1 MALKIF
7 SNYNRTM
14 IKQRTIKKTVKARG
28 IGIHSGS
35 VVNMTLIPAEVDHGV
50 VFRRMDVG
58 GKLVR
63 AHNAFVNEVVLSTG
77 LENKGVKVSTVEHL
91 MSAFS
96 ALGIDNILVELD
108 SFEVPIMD
116 GSSAPFIFLVQSA
129 GIEEQNAHKRF
140 FVINETIRVENGD
153 SWAQVSK
160 FEGFKVSL
168 EIDFDHKKVKESGQQ
183 LTIDFAKQS
192 YLKEISRARTFGYM
206 KDVEMMQ
213 GQNLALGASM
223 DNAIALSDDDVLN
236 EDGMRYQNEFVKHKI
251 LDIVGD
257 LYLLGSNLIGHYEGY
272 KTGHLLND
280 QLLSAILERPDTWS
294 IETFEEDDSPIKFYS
309 EDWQNSL

>member
-1 MALKIF
+1 
-7 SNYNRTM
+7 M
-14 IKQRTIKKTVKARG
+14 IKQRTIKKNVKARG
-28 IGIHSGS
+28 IGIHSGKI
-35 VVNMTLIPAEVDHGV
+35 VNMSLMPAEADHGV

-77 LENKGVKVSTVEHL
+77 LENQGVKVSTVEHL

-96 ALGIDNILVELD
+96 ALGIDNIIVELD

-129 GIEEQNAHKRF
+129 GILEQDLYKKF
-140 FVINETIRVENGD
+140 FVINDTVRVENND
-153 SWAQVSK
+153 SWAQVSPY
-160 FEGFKVSL
+160 EGFKVTL
-168 EIDFDHKKVKESGQQ
+168 EIDFDHQKIKESGQE
-183 LTIDFAKQS
+183 LSIDFAQQS

-213 GQNLALGASM
+213 RQNLSLGASM
-223 DNAIALSDDDVLN
+223 SNAIALSDEDVLN

-257 LYLLGSNLIGHYEGY
+257 LFLLGCNIIGHYEGY

-280 QLLSAILERPDTWS
+280 QLLSAILEKPEKWE
-294 IETFEEDDSPIKFYS
+294 IKTFEDEDSPMHFYS
-309 EDWQNSL
+309 EDWQKSL

>member
-1 MALKIF
+1 
-7 SNYNRTM
+7 M
-14 IKQRTIKKTVKARG
+14 IKQRTIKKIVKARG
-28 IGIHSGS
+28 IGIHSGKI
-35 VVNMTLIPAEVDHGV
+35 VNMSLIPAEADHGV

-77 LENKGVKVSTVEHL
+77 LENQGVKVSTVEHL

-96 ALGIDNILVELD
+96 ALGIDNIIVELD

-129 GIEEQNAHKRF
+129 GILEQDQYKKF
-140 FVINETIRVENGD
+140 FVINDTVRVENND
-153 SWAQVSK
+153 SWAQVSPY
-160 FEGFKVSL
+160 EGFKVTL
-168 EIDFDHKKVKESGQQ
+168 EIDFDHQKIKESGQE
-183 LTIDFAKQS
+183 LSIDFAKQS

-213 GQNLALGASM
+213 RQNLSLGASM
-223 DNAIALSDDDVLN
+223 SNAIALSDEDVLN

-257 LYLLGSNLIGHYEGY
+257 LFLLGCNIIGHYEGY

-280 QLLSAILERPDTWS
+280 QLLSAILEKPEKWE
-294 IETFEEDDSPIKFYS
+294 IKTFEDEDSPIRFYS
-309 EDWQNSL
+309 EDWQKSL

>member
-1 MALKIF
+1 
-7 SNYNRTM
+7 
-14 IKQRTIKKTVKARG
+14 
-28 IGIHSGS
+28 
-35 VVNMTLIPAEVDHGV
+35 
-50 VFRRMDVG
+50 
-58 GKLVR
+58 
-63 AHNAFVNEVVLSTG
+63 
-77 LENKGVKVSTVEHL
+77 
-91 MSAFS
+91 
-96 ALGIDNILVELD
+96 
-108 SFEVPIMD
+108 MD

-129 GIEEQNAHKRF
+129 GIEEQDAHKHF
-140 FVINETIRVENGD
+140 FVIKKTVKITNGD
-153 SWAQVSK
+153 SWAKVSPY
-160 FEGFKVSL
+160 EGFKVTL
-168 EIDFDHKKVKESGQQ
+168 EIDFDHKKVKESGQM
-183 LTIDFAKQS
+183 LTIDFAQQS

-213 GQNLALGASM
+213 RQNLALGASM

-280 QLLSAILERPDTWS
+280 QLLSAILEQPDTWS
-294 IETFEEDDSPIKFYS
+294 IETFEAEDSPIKFYS

>member
-1 MALKIF
+1 
-7 SNYNRTM
+7 M
-14 IKQRTIKKTVKARG
+14 IKQRTIKKKVKARG
-28 IGIHSGS
+28 VGIHSGS
-35 VVNMTLIPAEVDHGV
+35 VVNMTLIPAKEDYGV

-58 GKLVR
+58 GKFVR
-63 AHNAFVNEVVLSTG
+63 AHSAFVNEVVLSTG
-77 LENKGVKVSTVEHL
+77 LENQGVKVSTVEHL

-129 GIEEQNAHKRF
+129 GIEEQSAHKKF
-140 FVINETIRVENGD
+140 FVIKDTIRVENGD

-160 FEGFKVSL
+160 YEGFKVSL
-168 EIDFDHKKVKESGQQ
+168 EINFDHKKVKESGQK
-183 LTIDFAKQS
+183 LSINFSKQS
-192 YLKEISRARTFGYM
+192 YLKEISRARTFGYV

-213 GQNLALGASM
+213 RQNLALGASM

-236 EDGMRYQNEFVKHKI
+236 ENGMRYQNEFVKHKI

-257 LYLLGSNLIGHYEGY
+257 LYLLGGNLIGHYEGY

-280 QLLSAILERPDTWS
+280 QLLSTILAKPDTWS
-294 IETFEEDDSPIKFYS
+294 IETFEEEGSPIQFYS

>member
-1 MALKIF
+1 
-7 SNYNRTM
+7 M
-14 IKQRTIKKTVKARG
+14 IKQRTIKKIVKARG
-28 IGIHSGS
+28 IGIHSGKI
-35 VVNMTLIPAEVDHGV
+35 VNMSLIPAEADHGV

-77 LENKGVKVSTVEHL
+77 LENQGVKVSTVEHL

-96 ALGIDNILVELD
+96 ALGIDNIIVELD

-129 GIEEQNAHKRF
+129 GILEQDQYKKF
-140 FVINETIRVENGD
+140 FVINDTVRVENND
-153 SWAQVSK
+153 SWAQVSPY
-160 FEGFKVSL
+160 EGFKVTL
-168 EIDFDHKKVKESGQQ
+168 EIDFDHQKIKESGQE
-183 LTIDFAKQS
+183 LSIDFAKQS

-213 GQNLALGASM
+213 RQNLSLGASM
-223 DNAIALSDDDVLN
+223 SNAIALSDEDVLN

-257 LYLLGSNLIGHYEGY
+257 LFLLGCNIIGHYEGY

-280 QLLSAILERPDTWS
+280 QLLSAILEKPEKWE
-294 IETFEEDDSPIKFYS
+294 IKTFEDEDSPMRFYS
-309 EDWQNSL
+309 EDWQKSL

>member
-1 MALKIF
+1 
-7 SNYNRTM
+7 M
-14 IKQRTIKKTVKARG
+14 IKQRTIRKAVKARG
-28 IGIHSGS
+28 IGIHSGNI
-35 VVNMTLIPAEVDHGV
+35 VNMTLVPAEIDHGV
-50 VFRRMDVG
+50 AFRRMDVG

-77 LENKGVKVSTVEHL
+77 LENQGVKVSTVEHL

-96 ALGIDNILVELD
+96 ALGIDNVLVELD

-129 GIEEQNAHKRF
+129 GIEDQDAHKKF
-140 FVINETIRVENGD
+140 FVIHDTVRIENED
-153 SWAQVSK
+153 AWAQVSPY
-160 FEGFKVSL
+160 EGFKVTL
-168 EIDFDHKKVKESGQQ
+168 EIDFEHKKVKESGQK
-183 LTIDFAKQS
+183 LSIDFAQQS

-213 GQNLALGASM
+213 RQNLALGASM
-223 DNAIALSDDDVLN
+223 NNAIALSDDDVLN

-257 LYLLGSNLIGHYEGY
+257 MYLLGSNLIGHYEGY

-294 IETFEEDDSPIKFYS
+294 IETFESKDSPIQFYS